1 MTSNHQTLY
10 LLKQL
15 NRKIFLINIFENE
28 KDPDTKLMGIS
39 PLASAARSLLHITC
53 FFDEISLTDR
63 QI

>member
-39 PLASAARSLLHITC
+39 PLASAARSLLHATYL
-53 FFDEISLTDR
+53 FVENSLTDR
-63 QI
+63 LV